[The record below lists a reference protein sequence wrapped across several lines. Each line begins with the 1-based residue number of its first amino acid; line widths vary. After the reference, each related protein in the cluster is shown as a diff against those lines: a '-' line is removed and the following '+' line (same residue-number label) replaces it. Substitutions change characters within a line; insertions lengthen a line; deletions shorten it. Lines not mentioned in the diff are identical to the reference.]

1 MIWIYEQGFEDF
13 STNGLGQLHPV
24 RCHLS
29 EEQAGAYELELE
41 HPISDDLLSW
51 ELIKTGRV
59 IKVPVPAQT
68 TPLIHMEG
76 AAGYEVWKTNRATK
90 VYTKKTTS
98 MGTRVTQE
106 SPDPYHEA
114 LLRPDVV
121 KVKDAT
127 SVTVWKSNGNRVLES
142 LENNAQVTV
151 LKKDGAWYRIT
162 TAKGATGWVQAAHVT
177 LVQTVPDTPPE
188 TIQERKTR
196 DQLFRIYRAE
206 KDTAAGVVKAWAR
219 HISYDLL
226 ANVLISCKVED
237 VTVSAAIAAINTA
250 CTQTDHG
257 FTVYTNSTAKVTA
270 DWSRKGYLEALLD
283 PEEGLAALANL
294 RVVRD
299 NYDIFLLERSTTR
312 RQAITHGRN
321 LLGVS
326 VDISEDGVVNRII
339 PVGKTKDGKV
349 LHIDAT
355 YVDSPRN
362 GEGTIIR
369 AKVIEY
375 EVAEKEARD
384 GQPAVTLAQA
394 KAKLVQLANADF
406 EAGIDLPDIS
416 VKVDFLLL
424 GDTEEYKAYRDLDR
438 LYLGD
443 IVTVI
448 SDVHQ
453 VSLEAEVTRVEY
465 SPLSGTYLGMEV
477 GVTDAARTIG
487 STASFMLPNGSLGG
501 RKIAMGSL
509 DGGHL
514 QGASI
519 SGSHIKDSAITNS
532 HFMNGTISGSI
543 FEDGTITGSKIDAST
558 FENGSISGTAIDAST
573 FTNGSIS
580 GTAIDA
586 STFTNGQISG
596 SKIDSS
602 TLTNIPYAQIKDLD
616 VTGDAIFRQSVLGDG
631 TFYLDKLIVNSANIG
646 TATIGELMVRDA
658 QGKLHKVLI
667 GTNGVVS
674 SEEVKVDGQNLSND
688 AMMQVSQRLVW
699 RQATQPS
706 APFIGMIWMDTSLTP
721 AGKPKEI
728 LKRCT
733 AITPT
738 VTWEVVQSNELHTNV
753 IDVDDNGM
761 NILSGGNLNLLSGG
775 AINIKNLSGTD
786 NVINMDSTGLT
797 LSSTGQLKLQSTDSI
812 IIGGSPFSVG
822 GVNLI
827 PHSDTSADILSYW
840 TKWESTPNLVKWNSY
855 IEFQEIAGG
864 PSGILSPPF
873 RLSARSGDSLTLS
886 FKAAHRDAAAVL
898 DYCYIIDPVN
908 GNKNLSV
915 LGASSV
921 TTAGTT
927 NHPRY
932 TMTFTLDASYD
943 HNIQI
948 LIGTNDR
955 NAGHRIVIGW
965 PQLEKGT
972 MATDWSPHPSDPASG
987 VKTSSVEVNSNGIY
1001 MDTTGTFN
1009 VNAGVGVNI
1018 KGGSGASSIGISNN
1032 DANNYFLW
1040 AGHGTPAS
1048 APFSVKR
1055 DGSVKATKIQH
1066 EMPYTFWDMADG
1078 STPAEFPVYIPSG
1091 YTIDSVTFTFQT
1103 KKARTFAK
1111 SAASGG
1117 SSSVTSAANNVD
1129 NTGSASGNTGSPSTE
1144 YTGYGGTGNTGA
1156 GSAHTHT
1163 ITNHRH
1169 SYTMGASNTGYTQPG
1184 ATNEGSHTHSGPNHR
1199 HSLNGHVHDLG
1210 SHTHSLN
1217 NHTHGVT
1224 VPAHTHGINYGINEK
1239 STLATSCELKVGA
1252 TTIGTYSPDPSA
1264 PVEIKS
1270 SMAAGWNTITV
1281 QPNDDA
1287 RIVAFALVKLT
1298 PA

>member
-509 DGGHL
+509 DGSRFQNL
-514 QGASI
+514 SI
-519 SGSHIKDSAITNS
+519 GGIKIKHA
-532 HFMNGTISGSI
+532 
-543 FEDGTITGSKIDAST
+543 
-558 FENGSISGTAIDAST
+558 AIDYVHAT
-573 FTNGSIS
+573 EAFIQALKADAVIATRGEFERLVTDELEADELWANVAHIARIAARTADIDFLKVKDVVA
-580 GTAIDA
+580 GT
-586 STFTNGQISG
+586 G
-596 SKIDSS
+596 
-602 TLTNIPYAQIKDLD
+602 
-616 VTGDAIFRQSVLGDG
+616 IFRQGVGDAL
-631 TFYLDKLIVNSANIG
+631 YLDRLVVNDANFASAIAGKLMIRDTDGKLYRISVNSSGAV
-646 TATIGELMVRDA
+646 TATQV
-658 QGKLHKVLI
+658 QV
-667 GTNGVVS
+667 NGDSLTDNAVMS
-674 SEEVKVDGQNLSND
+674 
-688 AMMQVSQRLVW
+688 VSQRLLW

-706 APFIGMIWMDTSLTP
+706 APWVGMLWLDTTTE
-721 AGKPKEI
+721 K

-733 AITPT
+733 AITPS
-738 VTWEVVQSNELHTNV
+738 VAWEVVPAGEVHTAV

-775 AINIKNLSGTD
+775 AINIKNLGNTA

-797 LSSTGQLKLQSTDSI
+797 LSSTGQLKLTSADSI
-812 IIGGSPFSVG
+812 VIGGSPFSVG
-822 GVNLI
+822 GTNLLTDTVNWVTGWSQNISAPSYAYVTTTVENGQPIGCLVI
-827 PHSDTSADILSYW
+827 AANMSGGTLAYKDQIYYCQPNTTYTLSCGWLTSTSTFIFFREHNGTQYLSRKNLTSASKSATLTTSANAQYLQVVVGVNPGEYAYVKDI
-840 TKWESTPNLVKWNSY
+840 K
-855 IEFQEIAGG
+855 
-864 PSGILSPPF
+864 
-873 RLSARSGDSLTLS
+873 
-886 FKAAHRDAAAVL
+886 
-898 DYCYIIDPVN
+898 
-908 GNKNLSV
+908 
-915 LGASSV
+915 
-921 TTAGTT
+921 
-927 NHPRY
+927 
-932 TMTFTLDASYD
+932 
-943 HNIQI
+943 
-948 LIGTNDR
+948 
-955 NAGHRIVIGW
+955 
-965 PQLEKGT
+965 LEKGT
-972 MATDWSPHPSDPASG
+972 MATDWSPSPSDPASG
-987 VKTSSVEVNSNGIY
+987 VKTSHIDIATDHIDISSGGNLSITSPNTLKITSGTTNATALAVRN
-1001 MDTTGTFN
+1001 DTDYF
-1009 VNAGVGVNI
+1009 
-1018 KGGSGASSIGISNN
+1018 IS
-1032 DANNYFLW
+1032 
-1040 AGHGTPAS
+1040 AGHLTQSS
-1048 APFSVKR
+1048 APFWIKK
-1055 DGSVKATKIQH
+1055 DGSIKATSGTIGGFTIGSNSLSAQPSGKPLLKLDTANSKIQIGVL
-1066 EMPYTFWDMADG
+1066 EILGISGPYGDAG
-1078 STPAEFPVYIPSG
+1078 SVGTGSNELNLVGEPV
-1091 YTIDSVTFTFQT
+1091 TINSMGLLLVEITDSVAWFRSNVSALSFTD
-1103 KKARTFAK
+1103 RTIGYDGNAVADLKRIRNDKDGNIDHSTLPTIAK
-1111 SAASGG
+1111 RTIQAKGK
-1117 SSSVTSAANNVD
+1117 
-1129 NTGSASGNTGSPSTE
+1129 TE
-1144 YTGYGGTGNTGA
+1144 
-1156 GSAHTHT
+1156 
-1163 ITNHRH
+1163 
-1169 SYTMGASNTGYTQPG
+1169 
-1184 ATNEGSHTHSGPNHR
+1184 EGR
-1199 HSLNGHVHDLG
+1199 DLG
-1210 SHTHSLN
+1210 AMISILTKAVQELDERL
-1217 NHTHGVT
+1217 
-1224 VPAHTHGINYGINEK
+1224 EK
-1239 STLATSCELKVGA
+1239 IE
-1252 TTIGTYSPDPSA
+1252 DR
-1264 PVEIKS
+1264 IK
-1270 SMAAGWNTITV
+1270 
-1281 QPNDDA
+1281 
-1287 RIVAFALVKLT
+1287 
-1298 PA
+1298 